1 MKRLVAMMV
10 ALAGIAGCVS
20 TGPENAPLGNGSAP
34 RMVPGVQGPWGTPV
48 PMVAPYTSNPPK
60 GAALAQ
66 AMMRNAVPA
75 SMVQG
80 GMTTPG
86 GIAPPG
92 QMAMGGGMPGGGMP
106 YQGAMPVPGNQA
118 PAGAPNGIRHVSA
131 LEMEGADSGIQR
143 AGGITPPGMNQ
154 ATPMPTAP
162 GGVQQTTGW
171 GPHAV
176 PNAVAAV
183 GAITGPGGPRFPT
196 RRTEVR
202 FVGPAGMKISWP
214 GSGPNNS
221 IEAPGRYNFIQGAM
235 YRLKLSDL
243 TGRPGVDLYPTLEVL
258 PANLRTDAY
267 IAHSAVPLYF
277 TDEDFE
283 QVMNGNF
290 LVKVIYLP
298 NPQYADVAMT
308 GGPEEVV
315 STRLEPGVDPIA
327 EACKRGSILL
337 IVRMGNIDL
346 EAPNTPA
353 MNAPGPMGAAGPMP
367 GAPMMAGAPMGG
379 MPMMGGMPAGMAM
392 NGPPMLPPPPGMP
405 IPVAPLQAADQVF
418 PNPANQGV
426 LPAANTVPGTPVSK
440 TPNANGIL
448 PVGYQGKPMTPA
460 QLAGQ
465 Q

>member
-1 MKRLVAMMV
+1 MMV
-10 ALAGIAGCVS
+10 VLAGIAGCVS
-20 TGPENAPLGNGSAP
+20 SSQETGPQGSGTGP

-48 PMVAPYTSNPPK
+48 PMIAPYTSNPPK

-66 AMMRNAVPA
+66 AMMRNAVPSA
-75 SMVQG
+75 MVQG

-92 QMAMGGGMPGGGMP
+92 QMAMGGGMP
-106 YQGAMPVPGNQA
+106 YQGAMPVPGMQPGA
-118 PAGAPNGIRHVSA
+118 MPSVGVVQAGAS
-131 LEMEGADSGIQR
+131 EMAGGESGVVR
-143 AGGITPPGMNQ
+143 AGGITPPGMAAQ
-154 ATPMPTAP
+154 GPMPQGP
-162 GGVQQTTGW
+162 NGIQQVTGW

-214 GSGPNNS
+214 GPGPNNS

-283 QVMNGNF
+283 QVLNGNF

-353 MNAPGPMGAAGPMP
+353 MDAPGPLGAAGPLP
-367 GAPMMAGAPMGG
+367 GAPMMAGAPMMGG
-379 MPMMGGMPAGMAM
+379 MPGGPMMGGMPQPGMAM

-405 IPVAPLQAADQVF
+405 MPVAPFQAAEQML
-418 PNPANQGV
+418 PNPGV
-426 LPAANTVPGTPVSK
+426 LPAANTVPATPVSK
-440 TPNANGIL
+440 KPGGLGGIL
-448 PVGYQGKPMTPA
+448 PVKYTEPTRGKTPA

-465 Q
+465 